1 MKTDVGISR
10 SRLVIG
16 IEKGIVSL
24 IVNGEVQNFDFE
36 TFTNLWSGS
45 FVYLWRPPSA
55 FEILQVD
62 DVNQAA
68 IIWLQDKLSLV
79 NVSENR
85 LITGGRYTA
94 EIQAQIMQFQ
104 NQQNILSDGIVGRQT
119 LMRLNQITD
128 QNIPTLGI
136 NGS

>member
-1 MKTDVGISR
+1 M
-10 SRLVIG
+10 
-16 IEKGIVSL
+16 
-24 IVNGEVQNFDFE
+24 
-36 TFTNLWSGS
+36 WSGS
-45 FVYLWRPPSA
+45 FVYLWRPPPA

-79 NVSENR
+79 NVNENR
-85 LITGGRYTA
+85 LITGGRYTS
-94 EIQAQIMQFQ
+94 EVQAQIMQFQ